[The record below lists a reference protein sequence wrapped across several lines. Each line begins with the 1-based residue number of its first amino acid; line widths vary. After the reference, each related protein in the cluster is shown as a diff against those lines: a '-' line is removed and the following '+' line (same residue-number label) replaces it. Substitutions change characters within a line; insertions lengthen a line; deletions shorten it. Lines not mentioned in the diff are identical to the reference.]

1 MKATLKL
8 TLQRAS
14 RSTEQPTRAQLRRWV
29 MRALEQSAQ
38 ITIRLVD
45 RPEGQ
50 ALNRE
55 FRGLDHPTNVLTFV
69 YGLEQGLLHGDLILC
84 APVIKA
90 EARAQKKPLEHHYA
104 HLVIHGVLHLQGYDH
119 LRTQQAQRMEALEIL
134 LLKTL
139 GIPNPYDPHPQTP

>member
-1 MKATLKL
+1 MNATLTL
-8 TLQRAS
+8 NLQRAS

-69 YGLEQGLLHGDLILC
+69 YGSEQGILHGDLVLC

-90 EARAQKKPLEHHYA
+90 EARAQNKPLQHHYA

-119 LRTQQAQRMEALEIL
+119 LRTQQARRMEALEIL

-139 GIPNPYDPHPQTP
+139 GIPDPYGAQP

>member
-1 MKATLKL
+1 MNVTLAL

-55 FRGLDHPTNVLTFV
+55 FRGQDHPTNVLTFV
-69 YGLEQGLLHGDLILC
+69 YGNEQGTLHGDLVLC

-90 EARAQKKPLEHHYA
+90 EARAQKKPLLHHYA
-104 HLVIHGVLHLQGYDH
+104 HLVIHGLLHLQGHDH
-119 LRTQQAQRMEALEIL
+119 LRTRQAQRMEALEVQL
-134 LLKTL
+134 LQTL
-139 GIPNPYDPHPQTP
+139 GIPNPYGEHP